1 MTSEDINRTQ
11 DDLVS
16 TITEGRIWRAVW
28 ALSWPTMISMFL
40 STAYIWI
47 NRLFVGRGLGTD
59 AIDAVGLGGNV
70 LMIIFSVTMGVAAG
84 TTALVARFT
93 GSRSHSDAVASAR
106 QSIVLS
112 VLGSVV
118 LSLPFIFLA
127 KPILILTGA
136 RGNVLS
142 VGVSYTVICTLS
154 TLPFFVVIVLGAIF
168 RGLGDMKTPLYI
180 TGLVTLVNIVGD
192 YVLIFGIGPFP
203 KMGVSGAAVAV
214 AISRMVGVW
223 LSIRWLLRSSLRDSL
238 SRPWTPHWQWMTRIL
253 NIAWPAIVQGLMF
266 SLGFTAFLSV
276 IGRLTHVN
284 EAQAAWFV
292 GSGAE
297 AIAYMPGFAFMTA
310 ATSLVGQNL
319 GARRPDRAEHG
330 AWICAWQCAGVMSVM
345 ALIFYIF
352 ARPLSEVFIKPSDP
366 NAALVIDYS
375 VRYLRI
381 NAISEPFFGFGMVF
395 AGAMQGAGDTKT
407 PTWISFITLW
417 VLRLPLAYIWG
428 VTYGGHVTAVWIAVC
443 ATTALRGVI
452 MTIIFKRGKWKTV
465 QV

>member
-1 MTSEDINRTQ
+1 MTSDFEHTN
-11 DDLVS
+11 DDLVT
-16 TITEGRIWRAVW
+16 TITEGGIWRAVW

-93 GSRSHSDAVASAR
+93 GARSHGDAVASAR
-106 QSIVLS
+106 QSMVLS
-112 VLGSVV
+112 VLASVV

-127 KPILILTGA
+127 KPILMFTGA
-136 RGNVLS
+136 KGQVLS
-142 VGVSYTVICTLS
+142 LGVSYTVICMLS
-154 TLPFFVVIVLGAIF
+154 TLPFFVVIVMGGIF

-180 TGLVTLVNIVGD
+180 TGVVTLVNIVGD

-203 KMGVSGAAVAV
+203 KMGVDGAAVAV
-214 AISRMVGVW
+214 AISRLVGVG
-223 LSIRWLLRSSLRDSL
+223 LSIWWLTKSSLRDSL
-238 SRPWTPHWQWMTRIL
+238 RPPFAPHWEWISRIL
-253 NIAWPAIVQGLMF
+253 NIAWPAILQGLMF
-266 SLGFTAFLSV
+266 SLGFTAFLAV
-276 IGRLTHVN
+276 IGKLTHVN

-319 GARRPDRAEHG
+319 GAKRPDRAEHG
-330 AWICAWQCAGVMSVM
+330 AWICAWQCAAVMSVM

-352 ARPLSEVFIKPSDP
+352 AEPLSRVFIRPDDP
-366 NAALVIDYS
+366 NIKLVIEYS
-375 VRYLRI
+375 VKYLRI

-395 AGAMQGAGDTKT
+395 AGAMQGAADTKT

-417 VLRLPLAYIWG
+417 AIRLPLAYIWG
-428 VTYGGHVTAVWIAVC
+428 VTYHGHVTAVWIAVC